1 MTFFYR
7 KNNLLEN
14 QTRYYRTGR
23 FSLSG
28 FSWLN
33 RFPFVLIIFSAHDYL
48 NICLFNF
55 IKMFYNHFWLILWY
69 SLVNYWYKMYLTF
82 PSRALRRDNWRVE
95 GGFYSWNGFSTS
107 YKPFRGTLWLF
118 LTFSSAL
125 PVFSGLFWSS
135 PVFGGLFSGFRS
147 L

>member
-1 MTFFYR
+1 MTRLRIELGQMSLSDF
-7 KNNLLEN
+7 
-14 QTRYYRTGR
+14 
-23 FSLSG
+23 FSL
-28 FSWLN
+28 N
-33 RFPFVLIIFSAHDYL
+33 RVPFVLIIFPAHDYL

-55 IKMFYNHFWLILWY
+55 IKMYYNHFWLILWY

-107 YKPFRGTLWLF
+107 KKPSRSTFCLF
-118 LTFSSAL
+118 LTFFKPSPGPLRLSAA
-125 PVFSGLFWSS
+125 FFE
-135 PVFGGLFSGFRS
+135 FCS